1 MSKILAILGA
11 GELGQQIANF
21 AVSDGH
27 YSKVLFY
34 DDFSAE
40 SNIQGKSEDLLSDYS
55 QNKFSELII
64 GIGYHHLQPRKEKY
78 EAFKDKIPFGKII
91 HSSCWVDSSARIGD
105 GCILYPNCTIDKNVI
120 IDDNTILN
128 LNCTIA
134 HDTKIGSHSFLAP
147 SVTIA
152 GFCSIGEQSFLGV
165 GTVITDSVTIN
176 SNIKT
181 GAGTVVVKNLSQPG
195 LYIGVPSKIIE
206 KNDSI

>member
-21 AVSDGH
+21 AISDGH

-40 SNIQGKSEDLLSDYS
+40 SNVQGTSNALISDYS
-55 QNKFSELII
+55 ESKFSELII

-78 EAFKDKIPFGKII
+78 EALKGKIPFGKII
-91 HSSCWVDSSARIGD
+91 HSSCWVDASAVIGD

-134 HDTKIGSHSFLAP
+134 HDTKIESHSFLAP

-152 GFCSIGEQSFLGV
+152 GFCTIGEQSFLGV
-165 GTVITDSVTIN
+165 GTVISDSITIN

-181 GAGTVVVKNLSQPG
+181 GAGTVVVKNLNQPG
-195 LYIGVPSKIIE
+195 LYIGVPSKIID
-206 KNDSI
+206 KK